1 MLNEVPLEY
10 FCNVDHEGRRRDFEE
25 RPELCTG
32 TVEYIAPQEYMVSF
46 FYRCIYQNDT
56 TKEHITLKGL
66 RLAAGGC

>member
-32 TVEYIAPQEYMVSF
+32 TVEYIAPAEYMVS
-46 FYRCIYQNDT
+46 
-56 TKEHITLKGL
+56 GL
-66 RLAAGGC
+66 TVKHDAENGSSTWSWPSNNSCMEML